1 MNASTARDGRSIRAG
16 RRRSIAGPFRI
27 LVFECYAGTYNELS
41 HVARWMRRI
50 ANAHIRARVRDLDIY
65 IRARTR

>member
-1 MNASTARDGRSIRAG
+1 M
-16 RRRSIAGPFRI
+16 GPFRI
-27 LVFECYAGTYNELS
+27 LVFECVYAGTYNELS

-50 ANAHIRARVRDLDIY
+50 ADAHIRARIRDLD